1 MNNFTEEQY
10 KYIEKIKTITS
21 EYQTIPK
28 CCIVTFGCQ
37 MNAKDSEKLLGIL
50 LSCGYEETD
59 DEEIADIVIFNTCT
73 VRENANQRL
82 YGRIGQ
88 LKNSA
93 MKNKNKIIGIC
104 GCMMQEE
111 DEVLNIKKKYPYVKI
126 IFGTYN
132 IHALA
137 EILYKA
143 LTTKEKVYEV
153 LKEPIAIVEDLPIE
167 NKFKFKCG
175 INIMYGCNNF
185 CSYCIVPYV
194 RGRERSRN
202 EEDILNEIKFHV
214 KNGVKEIMLLGQ
226 NVNSYGNDKNDE
238 NINFVNLLKK
248 VVKVEELKRVRFM
261 TSHPKDFSYELIE
274 VIKEND
280 KICKHIHLPIQS
292 GSNDILKSM
301 NRKYTREE
309 YLELVEKIK
318 NNIEDVSITTDIIVG
333 YPNETER
340 DFEDTIDIIK
350 KVEFDSVFT
359 FKYSKRTGTKAAE
372 MAGQV
377 DDSVVTDRFNRL
389 LEVVN
394 EVVGSKSKKYINK
407 IVEVLVEDIER
418 EKDMLV
424 SRTGNNYLVYFKSN
438 KYKIGDF
445 AKVKIVKSHGFYF
458 TGEEV

>member
-1 MNNFTEEQY
+1 
-10 KYIEKIKTITS
+10 
-21 EYQTIPK
+21 
-28 CCIVTFGCQ
+28 
-37 MNAKDSEKLLGIL
+37 
-50 LSCGYEETD
+50 
-59 DEEIADIVIFNTCT
+59 
-73 VRENANQRL
+73 
-82 YGRIGQ
+82 
-88 LKNSA
+88 
-93 MKNKNKIIGIC
+93 
-104 GCMMQEE
+104 
-111 DEVLNIKKKYPYVKI
+111 
-126 IFGTYN
+126 
-132 IHALA
+132 
-137 EILYKA
+137 
-143 LTTKEKVYEV
+143 
-153 LKEPIAIVEDLPIE
+153 
-167 NKFKFKCG
+167 
-175 INIMYGCNNF
+175 
-185 CSYCIVPYV
+185 
-194 RGRERSRN
+194 
-202 EEDILNEIKFHV
+202 
-214 KNGVKEIMLLGQ
+214 
-226 NVNSYGNDKNDE
+226 
-238 NINFVNLLKK
+238 
-248 VVKVEELKRVRFM
+248 M